1 MTGLVSHSPN
11 APYGSHAYGSAVQ
24 WNPCDPAS
32 FSDDVPTSTT
42 SSVKQGWEF
51 TSSSSASLLIF
62 PPASWDEEFLAL
74 TRSLQQEPR
83 AEHTQPI
90 EKAFEGDELA
100 RAAGMLVD
108 AVKEETNPKFKNSAF
123 LSFMRQVRDKEV
135 VVDGNDLV
143 PASEATSTT
152 SSEAQSRLMNAPMGI
167 GPQQRSVVDTSQYI
181 STFGQRRK
189 SVHFEST
196 QDAVA
201 SIYEDEEDAYW
212 ERENSEYA
220 AYWSEADASKG
231 ASSTRLI
238 VPPLQEQGLQG
249 KEWDTLQGSWDQWE
263 ATATGVKRVYEYQ
276 FQENNPYLVGQS
288 STAVLHTTHNIIEQV
303 SGIGMVVQTKD

>member
-1 MTGLVSHSPN
+1 MHMGQHFNGIHVIP
-11 APYGSHAYGSAVQ
+11 
-24 WNPCDPAS
+24 PAS
-32 FSDDVPTSTT
+32 QMMSPPLQPQV
-42 SSVKQGWEF
+42 SSQGG
-51 TSSSSASLLIF
+51 SLRHRVSASLLIS
-62 PPASWDEEFLAL
+62 PPVSWDEEFLAL
-74 TRSLQQEPR
+74 ARSLQQEPR
-83 AEHTQPI
+83 AEHTEPI
-90 EKAFEGDELA
+90 EKAFEGDELS

-143 PASEATSTT
+143 PALEATTTT
-152 SSEAQSRLMNAPMGI
+152 SSEAQSRPMNAPMGI
-167 GPQQRSVVDTSQYI
+167 GPQQRSVVDTSQHT
-181 STFGQRRK
+181 SNFGQRRK

-196 QDAVA
+196 QDAAA
-201 SIYEDEEDAYW
+201 SIYEDEEDTYW
-212 ERENSEYA
+212 ERENREYA
-220 AYWSEADASKG
+220 AYWNEADASKG
-231 ASSTRLI
+231 ASSARLI

-288 STAVLHTTHNIIEQV
+288 STTVLHTTHNIVEQV
-303 SGIGMVVQTKD
+303 SGIGMVVQSKDLIQVL

>member
-1 MTGLVSHSPN
+1 MAPMHLAQQFNGIHVIPPGSQMMSP
-11 APYGSHAYGSAVQ
+11 HARPQ
-24 WNPCDPAS
+24 AS
-32 FSDDVPTSTT
+32 S
-42 SSVKQGWEF
+42 KGGNLLHRI
-51 TSSSSASLLIF
+51 SASLLIF
-62 PPASWDEEFLAL
+62 PSVSWDEEFLAL

-83 AEHTQPI
+83 AEHASPI
-90 EKAFEGDELA
+90 ETAFDGDELA

-135 VVDGNDLV
+135 VVDGNDMV
-143 PASEATSTT
+143 HASEATTTT
-152 SSEAQSRLMNAPMGI
+152 SSEAQSRPINAPMGI
-167 GPQQRSVVDTSQYI
+167 SLQQQSMVDTSQYI

-201 SIYEDEEDAYW
+201 SIDGDEEDAYW
-212 ERENSEYA
+212 ERENREYA
-220 AYWSEADASKG
+220 AYWGEADAGKG
-231 ASSTRLI
+231 ASSSRLI

-288 STAVLHTTHNIIEQV
+288 STKTHHTTHNIVEQV
-303 SGIGMVVQTKD
+303 SGIGVVGGRD